1 MSNTNEITQK
11 FSSSTYIKVFFIL
24 TILTGLTIL
33 QPLMIHMNYA
43 PTLKIQMLIAFT
55 KITLVVMY
63 YMHIKGASSIYKRMI
78 FAAMLLVTVL
88 AAFTMGDT
96 YIRLLMH
103 NDFFS
108 N

>member
-11 FSSSTYIKVFFIL
+11 FSSSIYIKVFFIL

-33 QPLMIHMNYA
+33 QPLLIHMNYL
-43 PTLKIQMLIAFT
+43 PTLSVQMLIAFT
-55 KITLVVMY
+55 KITFVVMY
-63 YMHIKGASSIYKRMI
+63 YMHIKGASSIYKRLI
-78 FAAMLLVTVL
+78 LAAMLLVAVL
-88 AAFTMGDT
+88 ATFTIYDT
-96 YIRLLMH
+96 HIRLLMH